1 MLLLGARRGLNRLFG
16 RPTSLCVNEQRL
28 TVEALYIGEL
38 RSLHTEIARVRPA
51 WCRNLKLE
59 LHDVQFMLCEFDKY
73 MRAKLG
79 ERGASVAYS
88 PPHLRES
95 HSKLALLTQSEV
107 QQIIRCTHYP
117 DDTAA
122 LKSKEP

>member
-1 MLLLGARRGLNRLFG
+1 M
-16 RPTSLCVNEQRL
+16 NEQRL

-38 RSLHTEIARVRPA
+38 RSLHAEMTRVRPA

-73 MRAKLG
+73 MRSKLG
-79 ERGASVAYS
+79 ERGASTAYS

-95 HSKLALLTQSEV
+95 HTKLPLLTQSEV
-107 QQIIRCTHYP
+107 EQILSSTNYP
-117 DDTAA
+117 NDTVA
-122 LKSKEP
+122 LKLEAPR